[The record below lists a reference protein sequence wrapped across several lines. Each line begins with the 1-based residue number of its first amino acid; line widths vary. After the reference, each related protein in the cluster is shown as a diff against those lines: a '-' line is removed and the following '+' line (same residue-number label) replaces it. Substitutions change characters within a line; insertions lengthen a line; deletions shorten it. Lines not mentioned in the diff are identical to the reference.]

1 MLIWLRFCSWRL
13 VEILRMKFDHDQ
25 DRCAFGIVWKQG
37 SHKLQWNFQPGLYLP
52 LYEPVE
58 WKFLWK
64 VTLVYWCSIMSKFL
78 CKVTKKDINHAKVV
92 YYGTELDVKFM
103 ESNVKSNHFMKVC
116 ILVQSICCCLMS
128 QPLFYN
134 FSYPSPYWENNFEF
148 FGKQN
153 ILAMAT
159 TMTNCRKKKRMKMWK
174 SGNHVS
180 AMKVFGASR
189 QSAAG
194 ASSDALSL
202 LSLPR
207 QLHHSKLQVEPQFF
221 VTTQCYHFWNN
232 FVTTETFPR

>member
-25 DRCAFGIVWKQG
+25 DRCAFGNVWKQG

-52 LYEPVE
+52 LYELVE

-92 YYGTELDVKFM
+92 YYGTELDVKLM

-134 FSYPSPYWENNFEF
+134 FSYPSPYWENNFEI

-159 TMTNCRKKKRMKMWK
+159 TMTNGRKKKRMKYEK
-174 SGNHVS
+174 SPIMFPQWRCSGPHDSLRRVPRL
-180 AMKVFGASR
+180 MPFL
-189 QSAAG
+189 
-194 ASSDALSL
+194 SSLYLDNSII
-202 LSLPR
+202 PNFR
-207 QLHHSKLQVEPQFF
+207 
-221 VTTQCYHFWNN
+221 WNLN
-232 FVTTETFPR
+232 FL

>member
-1 MLIWLRFCSWRL
+1 
-13 VEILRMKFDHDQ
+13 
-25 DRCAFGIVWKQG
+25 
-37 SHKLQWNFQPGLYLP
+37 
-52 LYEPVE
+52 
-58 WKFLWK
+58 
-64 VTLVYWCSIMSKFL
+64 MSKFL

-116 ILVQSICCCLMS
+116 ILVQSNCCCLMS

-134 FSYPSPYWENNFEF
+134 FSYPSPYWENNFEI

-174 SGNHVS
+174 SANHVS
-180 AMKVFGASR
+180 AMKVFGAPR

-221 VTTQCYHFWNN
+221 VTTQSYHFWNN